1 MTIGKRIKSER
12 NKKGMT
18 QVQLADAANISRSYL
33 GDLEGDRYNP
43 SLDTLQKIAA
53 ALGTTSGVLLGDASI
68 LELTAADNDMKDA
81 MSLLEAQRSAQAEAE
96 KNAPALTKKDERD
109 IGRDLERI
117 MADLEGSGDLM
128 FDGVPMSQE
137 AIDSLKSAMKLGLE
151 AVKLR
156 NKETYTPKKY
166 RRPKEE

>member
-1 MTIGKRIKSER
+1 MSVGQEIKNAR
-12 NKKGMT
+12 RARGLT
-18 QVQLADAANISRSYL
+18 QVQLADLAHISRSYL
-33 GDLEGDRYNP
+33 AGVEGDYYNP

-53 ALGTTSGVLLGDASI
+53 ALGTTSGVLLGDANI
-68 LELTAADNDMKDA
+68 LELVAADNGMTNA
-81 MSLLEAQRSAQAEAE
+81 MALMEAQRIAQVEKSA
-96 KNAPALTKKDERD
+96 PVLTKKDERD

-117 MADLEGSGDLM
+117 MEDLEGSGDLM

-137 AIDSLKSAMKLGLE
+137 AIESLKSAMKLGLE

-166 RRPKEE
+166 RRSKKEE

>member
-1 MTIGKRIKSER
+1 MTIGKRIKAER

-68 LELTAADNDMKDA
+68 LELTATDNDMREA
-81 MSLLEAQRSAQAEAE
+81 MSLLEAQRAAQAER
-96 KNAPALTKKDERD
+96 NAPALTQKDERD

-128 FDGVPMSQE
+128 FDGVPMSKE

-166 RRPKEE
+166 RRPKGE